1 MMSLVL
7 LLAGLAVFF
16 TIALKLRM
24 RSNAYWRE
32 ETISSPLAEAMS
44 QLVGIA
50 GGIYLSLVML
60 VSFLGIE
67 MPQKVNF
74 LDMLLDPLAL
84 LSILLA
90 CNLLYFYVCGG
101 YYQKGDDK
109 HGLRNHTAQR
119 FGRQEYCKY
128 L

>member
-32 ETISSPLAEAMS
+32 ETINSPLAEAMS

-50 GGIYLSLVML
+50 GGSYLSLVML
-60 VSFLGIE
+60 VSVLGIE

-90 CNLLYFYVCGG
+90 CLQPLALLCLRRILSGG
-101 YYQKGDDK
+101 
-109 HGLRNHTAQR
+109 
-119 FGRQEYCKY
+119 GR
-128 L
+128 

>member
-44 QLVGIA
+44 QLVGF
-50 GGIYLSLVML
+50 IY
-60 VSFLGIE
+60 
-67 MPQKVNF
+67 
-74 LDMLLDPLAL
+74 
-84 LSILLA
+84 
-90 CNLLYFYVCGG
+90 
-101 YYQKGDDK
+101 
-109 HGLRNHTAQR
+109 HW
-119 FGRQEYCKY
+119 
-128 L
+128 

>member
-1 MMSLVL
+1 
-7 LLAGLAVFF
+7 
-16 TIALKLRM
+16 M

-90 CNLLYFYVCGG
+90 CLQPLVLLC
-101 YYQKGDDK
+101 
-109 HGLRNHTAQR
+109 LRR
-119 FGRQEYCKY
+119 ILSERGR
-128 L
+128 